1 MKDFVQMATIAAGE
15 EESCASFRFGELVD
29 VMACEKQE
37 GEIYSDRFN
46 PYFMSGGI
54 GIVWIII

>member
-1 MKDFVQMATIAAGE
+1 MATIAAGE